1 MGVTRTKTVKNKH
14 AAAPGGAKSSK
25 RPGTEGS
32 FSKSKKPKGTPPS
45 KEVKDK
51 GREALLKKFKNPKKK
66 KYTDEQLGIPTLNTV
81 TPVGVVKPRGKKK
94 GKVFADDQ
102 ESMSTI
108 MALVQAEKDGQIES
122 KMIKQRQMEEIREAR
137 KAEAEKKDEARKSK
151 LEDTKDSLRKRRKRK
166 SAGDEEE
173 DIKEFAST
181 GTKAAKAKG
190 KKRVS
195 FA

>member
-1 MGVTRTKTVKNKH
+1 MGVTRTKTIKNKH
-14 AAAPGGAKSSK
+14 AAAPGAAKTSK
-25 RPGTEGS
+25 RSATDGIA
-32 FSKSKKPKGTPPS
+32 KSKKPKGPTLS
-45 KEVKDK
+45 KQVKDK
-51 GREALLKKFKNPKKK
+51 GREALLQKFKNPKKK
-66 KYTDEQLGIPTLNTV
+66 KYTDQQLGIPELNKV
-81 TPVGVVKPRGKKK
+81 TPVGVIKPRGKKK

-137 KAEAEKKDEARKSK
+137 KAEAEKKEQEKQSK

-166 SAGDEEE
+166 STGDAE
-173 DIKEFAST
+173 DNIKEFTTSGSK
-181 GTKAAKAKG
+181 GTKSKG

>member
-25 RPGTEGS
+25 HSAADG
-32 FSKSKKPKGTPPS
+32 FAKSKKPKGTPPS
-45 KEVKDK
+45 KQVKDK
-51 GREALLKKFKNPKKK
+51 GREALLQKFKNPKKK
-66 KYTDEQLGIPTLNTV
+66 KYTDEQLGIPALNTV
-81 TPVGVVKPRGKKK
+81 TPVGVVKPKGKKK
-94 GKVFADDQ
+94 GKIFADDP

-122 KMIKQRQMEEIREAR
+122 KMIKQRKMEEIREAR
-137 KAEAEKKDEARKSK
+137 KVEAEKKEQEKKSK
-151 LEDTKDSLRKRRKRK
+151 LEDTKNSLRKSRKRK
-166 SAGDEEE
+166 STGDDE
-173 DIKEFAST
+173 DNIKDFST
-181 GTKAAKAKG
+181 AGTKATKAKG

>member
-1 MGVTRTKTVKNKH
+1 MGVTRTKTIKNKH
-14 AAAPGGAKSSK
+14 AAAPGAAKSSK
-25 RPGTEGS
+25 RSTIDGIT
-32 FSKSKKPKGTPPS
+32 KSKKAKGPTLS
-45 KEVKDK
+45 KQVKDK
-51 GREALLKKFKNPKKK
+51 GREALLQKFKNPKKK
-66 KYTDEQLGIPTLNTV
+66 KYTDQQLGIPELNTV
-81 TPVGVVKPRGKKK
+81 TPVGVIKPRGKKK

-137 KAEAEKKDEARKSK
+137 KVEAEKKEQEKKSR
-151 LEDTKDSLRKRRKRK
+151 LEDTKDSLRKKRKRK
-166 SAGDEEE
+166 
-173 DIKEFAST
+173 EFTS
-181 GTKAAKAKG
+181 KAEG

>member
-1 MGVTRTKTVKNKH
+1 MGVTRTKTIKNKH
-14 AAAPGGAKSSK
+14 AGPAGGAKFSK
-25 RPGTEGS
+25 RSTTEGIT
-32 FSKSKKPKGTPPS
+32 KSKKPKGTPPS
-45 KEVKDK
+45 KQVKDK
-51 GREALLKKFKNPKKK
+51 GREALLKKFKNPKKRT
-66 KYTDEQLGIPTLNTV
+66 YTDEQLGIPTLNTI
-81 TPVGVVKPRGKKK
+81 TPAGVVKPKGKKK

-137 KAEAEKKDEARKSK
+137 KTEAEKKEQEKKSK

-166 SAGDEEE
+166 SAGDAEES
-173 DIKEFAST
+173 IKEFNSS
-181 GTKAAKAKG
+181 GTKGAKAKG